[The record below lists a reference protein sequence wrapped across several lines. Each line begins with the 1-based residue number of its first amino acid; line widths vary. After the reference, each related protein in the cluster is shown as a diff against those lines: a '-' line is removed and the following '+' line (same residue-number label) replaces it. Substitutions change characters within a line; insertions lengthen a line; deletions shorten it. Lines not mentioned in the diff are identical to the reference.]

1 MHETVGAKSKLIISA
16 LMHWKLNAYDYN
28 FGQVDLDAMII
39 MNVLVYL
46 PTKGA
51 NYQSLPS
58 LVLQFGFIT
67 IFVAAFPLA
76 PFFALLNNWLE
87 IRLDAQK
94 FICATRR
101 AVAERAENIGIWFR
115 ILDMLAQFAVITNV
129 SWN

>member
-1 MHETVGAKSKLIISA
+1 
-16 LMHWKLNAYDYN
+16 
-28 FGQVDLDAMII
+28 
-39 MNVLVYL
+39 MNLLVYL

-51 NYQSLPS
+51 NYQILLA

-129 SWN
+129 SLN

>member
-1 MHETVGAKSKLIISA
+1 MKA
-16 LMHWKLNAYDYN
+16 
-28 FGQVDLDAMII
+28 
-39 MNVLVYL
+39 LVYS
-46 PTKGA
+46 PTKGT
-51 NYQSLPS
+51 NYQILSS

-129 SWN
+129 S

>member
-1 MHETVGAKSKLIISA
+1 MCIPINIDRFIS
-16 LMHWKLNAYDYN
+16 
-28 FGQVDLDAMII
+28 
-39 MNVLVYL
+39 
-46 PTKGA
+46 
-51 NYQSLPS
+51 
-58 LVLQFGFIT
+58 VLQFGFIT

-101 AVAERAENIGIWFR
+101 AVAERAENIGIWFQ

-129 SWN
+129 S

>member
-1 MHETVGAKSKLIISA
+1 MKT
-16 LMHWKLNAYDYN
+16 
-28 FGQVDLDAMII
+28 
-39 MNVLVYL
+39 LVYS

-51 NYQSLPS
+51 NYQILST

-101 AVAERAENIGIWFR
+101 AVAERTEDIGIWFR

-129 SWN
+129 SIVYCCR

>member
-1 MHETVGAKSKLIISA
+1 MNKIFRHVYIDTIV
-16 LMHWKLNAYDYN
+16 
-28 FGQVDLDAMII
+28 I
-39 MNVLVYL
+39 MKALVYS
-46 PTKGA
+46 PTKGT
-51 NYQSLPS
+51 NYQILSS

-129 SWN
+129 SMY

>member
-1 MHETVGAKSKLIISA
+1 
-16 LMHWKLNAYDYN
+16 
-28 FGQVDLDAMII
+28 

-46 PTKGA
+46 STKGA
-51 NYQSLPS
+51 NYQILLT

-129 SWN
+129 SLN

>member
-1 MHETVGAKSKLIISA
+1 MKA
-16 LMHWKLNAYDYN
+16 
-28 FGQVDLDAMII
+28 
-39 MNVLVYL
+39 LVYS

-51 NYQSLPS
+51 NYQILST

-129 SWN
+129 SLN

>member
-1 MHETVGAKSKLIISA
+1 MKA
-16 LMHWKLNAYDYN
+16 
-28 FGQVDLDAMII
+28 
-39 MNVLVYL
+39 LVYS
-46 PTKGA
+46 PTKGT
-51 NYQSLPS
+51 NYQILSA

-129 SWN
+129 SIVYDCR

>member
-1 MHETVGAKSKLIISA
+1 MRK
-16 LMHWKLNAYDYN
+16 N
-28 FGQVDLDAMII
+28 FLSSIFF
-39 MNVLVYL
+39 LF
-46 PTKGA
+46 
-51 NYQSLPS
+51 S
-58 LVLQFGFIT
+58 VLQFGFIT

-101 AVAERAENIGIWFR
+101 AVAERTEDIGIWFR

-129 SWN
+129 SIVYDCR